1 MDAAYLQQRI
11 DSAKAQLEATE
22 DAVLALTVGGVASY
36 QLDTGQSNQVVTK
49 LNLTGLQNAISSL
62 LNRIATLEAR
72 RNGSGTLTVRPS
84 W

>member
-22 DAVLALTVGGVASY
+22 DAVLALTIGGVASY

-72 RNGSGTLTVRPS
+72 RNGTGTLTVRPA